1 MEENYIAQ
9 DEEEISLI
17 DLFAVLVRYRKFI
30 IIFTAVVTVLAGLYL
45 FVLPKVVKSFDK
57 KGVIVTFPV
66 TAKELPAT
74 LVKDLSVTF
83 PSIVATGK
91 YFMEDPQTLALVH
104 KQYPAF
110 TDATTKIDGEYAYNA
125 FIQNLIKTKK
135 FAVSTSPLSQQFS
148 LTLTVAEDKLD
159 TAISMAH
166 CMVDTINTMI
176 DESIVPQLE
185 NTLEQTE
192 ASLEAMKGSSNT
204 LTALSYQE
212 MSSLKQT
219 LSELIKS
226 KNFHLSIAKM
236 PFVVNAAQGRAKK
249 LIIVFFAA
257 FFIAVFGAF
266 ALNAVEN
273 IKKDPDASKTIQ
285 DAWKA
290 GK

>member
-57 KGVIVTFPV
+57 KGVIVTFAV
-66 TAKELPAT
+66 TAKEPPA
-74 LVKDLSVTF
+74 KNLSVTF
-83 PSIVATGK
+83 PSIAATGR
-91 YFMEDPQTLALVH
+91 YFMGDPQTLALVH

-110 TDATTKIDGEYAYNA
+110 TDAATKIDGEYAYNA

-135 FAVSTSPLSQQFS
+135 IAVETSPLSQHFS
-148 LTLTVAEDKLD
+148 LTLTVAEDKID
-159 TAISMAH
+159 TAVSMAY
-166 CMVDTINTMI
+166 CMVDTINAMI
-176 DESIVPQLE
+176 DESVVPQLE
-185 NTLEQTE
+185 TTLEQTE
-192 ASLEAMKGSSNT
+192 ASLETMKGSTNA

-212 MSSLKQT
+212 MISLKQT

-226 KNFHLSIAKM
+226 KNFHLSIAKT
-236 PFVVNAAQGRAKK
+236 PFVVNEAQGRAKK